1 MRIAVLAPLVSPI
14 VEPQLGGSQALVAD
28 LSRGLAERDHEVV
41 VFAASGSRIDG
52 VEVVDTGVDSASLS
66 GTLFRADGAGSTDST
81 GAAVATARA
90 AFARAAELIASG
102 RPDVV
107 HQHAFDAPAVEAMAA
122 TGLPT
127 LQVLH
132 LPPTEAVAA
141 AVRAAAGGERPPR
154 VVTVSRAMHDA
165 WARAGVEAEVVRN
178 GVPVRDIP
186 WSDLPGSGALF
197 AGRLSAEKGALDA
210 IEIAR
215 RAGVPLRIIG
225 QPYDPAH
232 AEEVGLRAAAA
243 GVVVE
248 PPVPRRR
255 LWELM
260 AGARVVLCP
269 VRWDEP
275 FGLVAAEA
283 QAAGTPVVGYRRGA
297 LEEVVADGRTG
308 ALVGDGDIGAA
319 AEALSDAG
327 RFDRRACREH
337 AERHLGLDA
346 MVEAY
351 ERLSVE
357 EVAARA
363 GATGDAT

>member
-14 VEPQLGGSQALVAD
+14 AEPQLGGSQALVAD
-28 LSRGLAERDHEVV
+28 LSRGLAARGHDVV
-41 VFAASGSRIDG
+41 AFAASGSRIDG
-52 VEVVDTGVDSASLS
+52 VEVVDTGVDSASLA
-66 GTLFRADGAGSTDST
+66 GTLFRADGARPADST
-81 GAAVATARA
+81 GPAVAAARA
-90 AFARAAELIASG
+90 AFAHAVDLIASS
-102 RPDVV
+102 RPDIV
-107 HQHAFDAPAVEAMAA
+107 HQHAFDAPAVAA
-122 TGLPT
+122 VAESGLPT

-132 LPPTEAVAA
+132 LPPTDAVAA
-141 AVRAAAGGERPPR
+141 AVRAAAAGERPPR
-154 VVTVSRAMHDA
+154 VVTVSRAMRGA
-165 WARAGVEAEVVRN
+165 WARAEVQAEVVRN
-178 GVPVRDIP
+178 GVPVREIP
-186 WSDLPGSGALF
+186 WSDRPGRGALF
-197 AGRLSAEKGALDA
+197 AGRLSPEKGALDA
-210 IEIAR
+210 IEVAR
-215 RAGVPLRIIG
+215 RAGVALRIVG

-232 AEEVGLRAAAA
+232 ADEVELRASAA

-248 PPVPRRR
+248 SPVPRRR

-260 AGARVVLCP
+260 AGARAVLCP
-269 VRWDEP
+269 VRWEEP

-308 ALVGDGDIGAA
+308 ALVGDGDVDAA

-351 ERLSVE
+351 ERLSLE

-363 GATGDAT
+363 GSRRISP

>member
-1 MRIAVLAPLVSPI
+1 MRIAVLAPLVSI
-14 VEPQLGGSQALVAD
+14 IAEPQLGGAQALVAD
-28 LSRGLAERDHEVV
+28 LSRGLAERGHDVQ

-52 VEVVDTGVDSASLS
+52 VEVVDTGVDAASLA
-66 GTLFRADGAGSTDST
+66 GTLFRAGGGHSADST
-81 GAAVATARA
+81 GTAAAASRA
-90 AFARAAELIASG
+90 AFAHAADLIASS

-107 HQHAFDAPAVEAMAA
+107 HQHAFDGPAVAA
-122 TGLPT
+122 AARTGLPT

-154 VVTVSRAMHDA
+154 VVTVSRAMREA
-165 WARAGVEAEVVRN
+165 WAGAGVEAEVVRN
-178 GVPVRDIP
+178 GVPVREIP
-186 WSDLPGSGALF
+186 WSARPGRGALF

-210 IEIAR
+210 IAIAG
-215 RAGVPLRIIG
+215 RAGVALRIVG

-232 AEEVGLRAAAA
+232 AEEVAVRAAAA
-243 GVVVE
+243 GVVVD

-260 AGARVVLCP
+260 AGARAVLCP
-269 VRWDEP
+269 ARWEEP

-297 LEEVVADGRTG
+297 LGEVVDDGRTG
-308 ALVGDGDIGAA
+308 ALVADGAVDAA
-319 AEALSDAG
+319 AEALADAG
-327 RFDRRACREH
+327 RFDGRACREH

-357 EVAARA
+357 QVARLGARRSA
-363 GATGDAT
+363 R